1 MSRIALIQLKEQK
14 YLHINLDIGP
24 QKRASYINNNI
35 EAAIVGQSKVPSSP
49 LYCQKMSMPDVSEGM
64 NKTDIFNHQTM
75 NNCNSNTSAKDFYLT
90 GFPALQDFQIP
101 LFLVFLLCYLI
112 ILIGNTI
119 IIAVVVIDQ
128 TLHKPMYFFITNL
141 SVLDILLTTTT
152 IPKMLAMF
160 LVNAKTISFH
170 VCFLQMYGF
179 HGLAVTESLLLVVM
193 SYDRYE
199 AICNPLHYPVKMTKK
214 VNLLLA
220 ACAWV
225 TGLLI
230 PIPVIFQTTLLTFGE
245 KNTVYN
251 CFCDHLA
258 VVQAACSDVSVAFQT
273 FLGFS
278 IAMTVSFL
286 PLVLVTLSYVHIIIS
301 ILKINSNV
309 GRSKAFS
316 TCTSHLIVVCTY
328 YSSIALAYISY
339 RTDLPIDVHIM
350 SNVVFA
356 ILTPLLNPL
365 IYTLRNKEVKCAVNK
380 FLFLKL
386 FPPFIKP

>member
-1 MSRIALIQLKEQK
+1 
-14 YLHINLDIGP
+14 
-24 QKRASYINNNI
+24 
-35 EAAIVGQSKVPSSP
+35 
-49 LYCQKMSMPDVSEGM
+49 
-64 NKTDIFNHQTM
+64 M
-75 NNCNSNTSAKDFYLT
+75 NNCNSNTSGKDFYLT
-90 GFPALQDFQIP
+90 GFPALQDFQTP
-101 LFLVFLLCYLI
+101 LFLVFLLFYLL

-128 TLHKPMYFFITNL
+128 TLHKPMYFFLTNL
-141 SVLDILLTTTT
+141 SVLDILFTTTT

-170 VCFLQMYGF
+170 ICFLQMYCF
-179 HGLAVTESLLLVVM
+179 HGLTVTESFLLVVM

-199 AICNPLHYPVKMTKK
+199 AICNPLHYTVKMTKK

-225 TGLLI
+225 TALLI
-230 PIPVIFQTTLLTFGE
+230 PIPVIFQTAQLRFAETT
-245 KNTVYN
+245 TVYH

-258 VVQAACSDVSVAFQT
+258 VVQAACSDFSAAFQT

-278 IAMTVSFL
+278 IAMSVSL
-286 PLVLVTLSYVHIIIS
+286 IPLVLVTLSYIHIIIS
-301 ILKINSNV
+301 ILKINSNI

-328 YSSIALAYISY
+328 YSSIAVAYVSY
-339 RTDLPIDVHIM
+339 RADLPIDIHIM

-365 IYTLRNKEVKCAVNK
+365 IYTLRNKEVKCAVK
-380 FLFLKL
+380 KVIFLK
-386 FPPFIKP
+386 IIS